1 MPLKSPIPRDGIENA
16 MGYLLLVVM
25 VVVGGFVWLKL
36 AEGRRSPRNK
46 PAPGTQPRSSKSSRK
61 RKKRRRAKS

>member
-46 PAPGTQPRSSKSSRK
+46 PAPGTQPRSSKS
-61 RKKRRRAKS
+61 